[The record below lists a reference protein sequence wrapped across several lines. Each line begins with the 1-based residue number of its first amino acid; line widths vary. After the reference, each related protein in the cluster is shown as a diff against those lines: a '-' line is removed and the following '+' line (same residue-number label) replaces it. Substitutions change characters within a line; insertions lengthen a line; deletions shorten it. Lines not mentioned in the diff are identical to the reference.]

1 MFRKIISV
9 MLSLTLVVGLAIPAF
24 ATESETTTS
33 VDGMDQFMELTAA
46 GTIYLDVESALDAG
60 YDEMCVNAVAT
71 HIANMNQ
78 LVINGNAYID
88 DTFTATV
95 YFVSP
100 RAKGESKVVTH
111 WYGLTEIYMNS
122 DEADELISN
131 LSTIGD
137 VATVGGVF
145 SFFSNA
151 ILGAIGNV
159 AGIIGIGTLIYRWQ
173 VEAAAEPG
181 TGIIMHIQTN
191 FVDGSQTIW
200 FTAQ

>member
-1 MFRKIISV
+1 MFRKIVSV
-9 MLSLTLVVGLAIPAF
+9 MLSLVLVAGLTIPAF
-24 ATESETTTS
+24 AAENYDPPSI
-33 VDGMDQFMELTAA
+33 DGMDQFMELTAA

-131 LSTIGD
+131 LSTVGD
-137 VATVGGVF
+137 VTTIGGAL
-145 SFFSNA
+145 SFLPNA
-151 ILGAIGNV
+151 LLSGIGNLAAIV
-159 AGIIGIGTLIYRWQ
+159 GIGTLIYRWQ

>member
-1 MFRKIISV
+1 MFRKFISM
-9 MLSLTLVVGLAIPAF
+9 MLSLVLIVGLAVPAF
-24 ATESETTTS
+24 AAENETTTS
-33 VDGMDQFMELTAA
+33 VDGMDRFMELTAS
-46 GTIYLDVESALDAG
+46 GTIYMDVEGALSAG
-60 YDEMCVNAVAT
+60 YTEQCVAAVVA
-71 HIANMNQ
+71 HINSMNQ

-95 YFVSP
+95 YFSSP

-200 FTAQ
+200 FSAQ